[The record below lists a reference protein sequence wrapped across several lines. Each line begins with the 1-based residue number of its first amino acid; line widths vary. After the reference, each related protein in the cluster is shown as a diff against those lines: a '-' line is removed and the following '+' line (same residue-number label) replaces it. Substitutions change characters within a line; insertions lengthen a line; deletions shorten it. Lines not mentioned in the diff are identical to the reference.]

1 MTTTAGPAGPDAPPG
16 VAVPPPVAGHR
27 PAGRLRTGL
36 LPAVLAVLGV
46 FVLALAVGGAL
57 GTATPAGL
65 PTAGRLVE
73 WGLPA
78 ARLAAR
84 VAGAGTVGTLLFA
97 AVLLPGRD
105 GGLPAA
111 ARRAVGAAS
120 WWAAAWASA
129 TALTAV
135 LTVSLLLGVAP
146 PAVPVPAL
154 GGFLTDVAAGRAAV
168 AVVVL
173 TVAVAVLARRCTRS
187 WAAGVLLSAALA
199 ALVVPAVLTG
209 HSAAAGDHLLAVT
222 SLAAHVVAAAVWTGG
237 LAALAVH
244 GRRSGDLAGAAA
256 RYSTVAL
263 GCFVL
268 TGVTGLTSA
277 WVLLGSDPA
286 GVAAALGTGYGG
298 LLAVKTAALLALGLL
313 GRWHRRATLPRL
325 RAGEPGAFRRLAAV
339 EVGIMAATVAVAVA
353 LAASPPPAPAAPG
366 PPPAGTPAADSPAA
380 DSPAAGPTAG
390 PPAADAPAADPMAG
404 HDHGELS
411 VAVLVDEERFHVPR
425 PVAAGSAVS
434 VYNGSGTEVT
444 LTADDGAFDVTVPAY
459 TLLTFPAPAEPG
471 GHPFTSRHDPA
482 FRDVLVVAAPAG

>member
-1 MTTTAGPAGPDAPPG
+1 MSTTVGPASPDAPPE
-16 VAVPPPVAGHR
+16 AVPPPVARLRHR
-27 PAGRLRTGL
+27 PAGRLPTGL

-57 GTATPAGL
+57 GTADPAGL

-84 VAGAGTVGTLLFA
+84 VAGVGTVGTLLFA

-105 GGLPAA
+105 GVLPAA
-111 ARRAVGAAS
+111 ARGAVRAAS

-146 PAVPVPAL
+146 PAIPVSAL

-168 AVVVL
+168 IVVAL
-173 TVAVAVLARRCTRS
+173 TAAVAVLARRCTRS
-187 WAAGVLLSAALA
+187 WPAGALLSAAVA

-209 HSAAAGDHLLAVT
+209 HSAAAGDHLLAVS

-237 LAALAVH
+237 LAALAIH

-277 WVLLGSDPA
+277 WVLLGSGPA

-298 LLAVKTAALLALGLL
+298 LLAAKTAALLALGLL
-313 GRWHRRATLPRL
+313 GRRHRRATLPRL

-339 EVGIMAATVAVAVA
+339 EVGVMAATVAVAVA
-353 LAASPPPAPAAPG
+353 LAASPPPVPAAAG
-366 PPPAGTPAADSPAA
+366 LPPAGTPAADAPA
-380 DSPAAGPTAG
+380 STSGAAAG
-390 PPAADAPAADPMAG
+390 PPAADLMAG

-425 PVAAGSAVS
+425 PVPAGSAVS